1 MNTNLKI
8 PKILVIAPNFLGDS
22 VLSEIFFKNLKNF
35 YKNSQI
41 DVITKNNVKPI
52 YELFPHVNN
61 VFGYVDKSIIK
72 TRKFIKKQNY
82 NIIFLLK
89 RSLSSAL
96 MTFNVK
102 ASQIIGFD
110 TQFRKPFLTNPVKY
124 IKGEKPE
131 AFAFLDLLYNINIP
145 ISNFNLEMYEDINSK
160 NKIIDLLNIDNE
172 NKKILI
178 IAKSTRD
185 DKEINSDVW
194 IKIIDYLKKN
204 KNVAIYFIGLEKEK
218 EYYNNIAA
226 KIVNNTYVYNFC
238 GILNLKECISL
249 VKKMDMVLGVDT
261 GFCHVASAFNIP
273 TLSIFGHTPINQWG
287 LLGKKSINFSLNL
300 DCSPCNNPNKCKKQ
314 HFCIKNITFL
324 DLKPTIDKLL
334 NTI

>member
-1 MNTNLKI
+1 MNTTLKST
-8 PKILVIAPNFLGDS
+8 KILVIAPNFLGDS

-61 VFGYVDKSIIK
+61 VFGYIDKSIIK
-72 TRKFIKKQNY
+72 TRKFIKGQNY
-82 NIIFLLK
+82 DIIFLLK

-102 ASQIIGFD
+102 VSKIVGFD
-110 TQFRKPFLTNPVKY
+110 TQFRRPFLTNPVQYK
-124 IKGEKPE
+124 KGEKPE

-145 ISNFNLEMYEDINSK
+145 VSNFNLEMYEDINSK

-185 DKEINSDVW
+185 DKEIKSDVW
-194 IKIIDYLKKN
+194 IKIIDYLKKKEN
-204 KNVAIYFIGLEKEK
+204 IAIYFIGLEKEK
-218 EYYNNIAA
+218 EYYDNIAA
-226 KIVNNTYVYNFC
+226 KIVNNTHVYNFC

-249 VKKMDMVLGVDT
+249 VNKMDMVLGVDT

-273 TLSIFGHTPINQWG
+273 TLSIFGHTAINQWG

-300 DCSPCNNPNKCKKQ
+300 DCSPCNKPDKCKKQ

-334 NTI
+334 NII